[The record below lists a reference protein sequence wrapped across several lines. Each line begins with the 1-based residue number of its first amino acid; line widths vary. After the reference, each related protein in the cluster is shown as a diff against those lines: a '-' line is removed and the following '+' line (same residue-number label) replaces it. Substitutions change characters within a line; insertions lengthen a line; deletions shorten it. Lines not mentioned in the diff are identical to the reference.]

1 MSVPFGFSYQ
11 RVKSNTSIQ
20 EGSWYGEY
28 QFDFMSESEEW
39 ISMKNCYISV
49 LMDVVQCNE
58 GGYDTTNAYKNVL
71 QPIVNAGGTR
81 PTATDIS
88 IPYVNQNPL
97 VNLFQVISCDIAG
110 ENITYQQNIAP
121 INTLYRTLYESR
133 QEQPTINS
141 TNKLVPMS
149 LLDADCQPNKP
160 MTPLLD
166 YWGDNPNVNTAATGI
181 LHNLANFTI
190 AGNNMLTN
198 RQLWALGQM
207 VSTSGTNNK
216 STDRSLCLLAIVTN

>member
-1 MSVPFGFSYQ
+1 MV
-11 RVKSNTSIQ
+11 
-20 EGSWYGEY
+20 
-28 QFDFMSESEEW
+28 
-39 ISMKNCYISV
+39 
-49 LMDVVQCNE
+49 
-58 GGYDTTNAYKNVL
+58 
-71 QPIVNAGGTR
+71 
-81 PTATDIS
+81 
-88 IPYVNQNPL
+88 
-97 VNLFQVISCDIAG
+97 SCDIAG

-181 LHNLANFTI
+181 LHNLTGFTI
-190 AGNNMLTN
+190 ANNNMLTN
-198 RQLWALGQM
+198 RQLWALRLMHGFNKWNEQQINGQIP
-207 VSTSGTNNK
+207 VPLGYCDELIPPNTPITLKFQANPQYASDFINIAGSSISSLPNGAPKNFTIQNYPAGGTSGMNANTIYVGIKDIIIWIARIRLPSPVNQAK
-216 STDRSLCLLAIVTN
+216 LLGLKQ